1 MAAVMRRV
9 VCIFMWLSV
18 CQVSGA
24 FIPNEL
30 NRTLQNLMQHYKI
43 SNQDFFNQK
52 PVFPREPLKGNAEL
66 KMVYMYGVLEEYEKL
81 LGNMLKQ
88 LPTPSPQLATSGT
101 RTASLSAS
109 DEIRSN
115 LMKVLSKMQEL
126 KRNNYKEQ
134 AALLEQLRKLE
145 DIEVGNFKVQSKALS
160 ELTWIYEEAS
170 SLADDKRRRRRRRRQ
185 TRTRLHQQA

>member
-1 MAAVMRRV
+1 MVRV

-81 LGNMLKQ
+81 LGHMLKQ

-101 RTASLSAS
+101 RTASLSSS

-134 AALLEQLRKLE
+134 A
-145 DIEVGNFKVQSKALS
+145 VGNFKVQSKALS

-185 TRTRLHQQA
+185 TRIRLHQQA